1 MTVKEDL
8 LQRLEGLPPA
18 ALEEVL
24 AFVRVLE
31 REPEGVTQE
40 EATEIEGGRREI
52 TEGQW
57 TRWREIKRTDV

>member
-1 MTVKEDL
+1 MTIKEAL
-8 LQRLEGLPPA
+8 LQKLDGLSPS

-31 REPEGVTQE
+31 QEPEALTPE
-40 EATEIEGGRREI
+40 EAADVEGGRREV

-57 TRWREIKRTDV
+57 TRWRDIKRTDV

>member
-1 MTVKEDL
+1 MTTKEAL
-8 LQRLEGLPPA
+8 LKKLEGLSPS

-31 REPEGVTQE
+31 REPETLTSE
-40 EATEIEGGRREI
+40 EASEVEAGRREI

>member
-1 MTVKEDL
+1 MTTKEAL
-8 LQRLEGLPPA
+8 LKKLEGLSPS

-31 REPEGVTQE
+31 REPETLTRG
-40 EATEIEGGRREI
+40 EASEVEAGRREI
-52 TEGQW
+52 NEGQW

>member
-1 MTVKEDL
+1 MTTKEAL
-8 LQRLEGLPPA
+8 LKKLEGLSPS

-24 AFVRVLE
+24 AFVRILE
-31 REPEGVTQE
+31 REPETLTPE
-40 EATEIEGGRREI
+40 EASEVEAGRREI

>member
-1 MTVKEDL
+1 MTIKEAL
-8 LQRLEGLPPA
+8 LQKLEGLSPS

-31 REPEGVTQE
+31 QEPEALTQE
-40 EATEIEGGRREI
+40 EAAEIEEGRREV

-57 TRWREIKRTDV
+57 TRWRDIKRTDV